1 MSTTE
6 PRPIT
11 PLDLPLVHRL
21 TANRL
26 PLDTCAALTRG
37 LPGLEEALLSAV
49 PLTDLGAPTFVVRNG
64 DSGMIGQFRHR
75 AACRVA
81 HLTFLA
87 PDSAGSNPREWVSLL
102 ETMAFEAGK
111 RGAHVLNAEV
121 DQDHPIFQAFRLA
134 GFAVYS
140 RQVILRRAPRR
151 VTHRQRGLLRSAQD
165 RDAVAISTLQ
175 NNTVPRLI
183 QQAEDP
189 QPAPDYQGLVYER
202 EGQIAAYLAVSEGKS
217 GVVIKPYFHPEAY
230 DQASTIILSALAH
243 ISRAEQVPVYLYARS
258 YQDWL
263 RGALDEVEFEAW
275 THQALL
281 VKYTVVRVGRVQ
293 PVTLPDLETNRL
305 VTPVADGPVPLLRR
319 FSLLRWQKRRTKR
332 LSPSVDRHNGKSI
345 TERRNGQ

>member
-1 MSTTE
+1 MSSAD

-21 TANRL
+21 AANRL
-26 PLDTCAALTRG
+26 PLDTCTALTRG
-37 LPGLEEALLSAV
+37 LPGLEEALLSSV
-49 PLTDLGAPTFVVRNG
+49 SLIGLGAPTFVVRNDDTG
-64 DSGMIGQFRHR
+64 KIGQFRHR
-75 AACRVA
+75 SERPVA

-87 PDSAGSNPREWVSLL
+87 PDPAEGDPREWVSLL
-102 ETMAFEAGK
+102 EAMAFEAGK
-111 RGAHVLNAEV
+111 RGAHLLNAEV

-140 RQVILRRAPRR
+140 RQVILRRAPGR
-151 VTHRQRGLLRSAQD
+151 VPVTQEQRDLLRSAQE
-165 RDAVAISTLQ
+165 RDVIAISTLQ

-189 QPAPDYQGLVYER
+189 HPAPEYRGLIHES
-202 EGQIAAYLAVSEGKS
+202 EGQIAAYLAVAEGKS

-230 DQASTIILSALAH
+230 DQASAIILSALAH
-243 ISRAEQVPVYLYARS
+243 LSRAEQVPVYLYARA

-263 RGALDEVEFEAW
+263 RGALDEVEFEEW

-293 PVTLPDLETNRL
+293 PVTVPELETNRL
-305 VTPVADGPVPLLRR
+305 ATPVADGPMPLFRR
-319 FSLLRWQKRRTKR
+319 FALLRWQKRRHKR
-332 LSPSVDRHNGKSI
+332 PTPHQNGVSSP
-345 TERRNGQ
+345 ERRNGQ

>member
-1 MSTTE
+1 MATAD

-21 TANRL
+21 TASRL
-26 PLDTCAALTRG
+26 PLDTCTALTRG
-37 LPGLEEALLSAV
+37 LPGLEEALLSSV

-64 DSGMIGQFRHR
+64 DSAMIGQFHYRTER
-75 AACRVA
+75 PVA

-87 PDSAGSNPREWVSLL
+87 PDPADGNPHDWVALL

-140 RQVILRRAPRR
+140 RQVILRRAPGP
-151 VTHRQRGLLRSAQD
+151 VTNGQRDLLRSAQD

-189 QPAPDYQGLVYER
+189 QPSPDYQGLIHEQD
-202 EGQIAAYLAVSEGKS
+202 GQIAAYLAIAEGKS
-217 GVVIKPYFHPEAY
+217 GIVIKPYFHPEAY
-230 DQASTIILSALAH
+230 DQASAIILSALAH
-243 ISRAEQVPVYLYARS
+243 LSRAEQVPVYL
-258 YQDWL
+258 
-263 RGALDEVEFEAW
+263 
-275 THQALL
+275 
-281 VKYTVVRVGRVQ
+281 
-293 PVTLPDLETNRL
+293 
-305 VTPVADGPVPLLRR
+305 
-319 FSLLRWQKRRTKR
+319 
-332 LSPSVDRHNGKSI
+332 
-345 TERRNGQ
+345 